1 MEKSEN
7 IKQVS
12 NRAASFQEDAS
23 RLELEQLKGAEALK
37 EKYVIGM
44 VALKEKERALTDEL
58 AATTKA
64 IQELMQKQTE
74 LNQHIRNI
82 GTKKDGPTTPKK
94 KSMAPRIGYKSK
106 NKRRASLQ

>member
-1 MEKSEN
+1 MANCEN

-12 NRAASFQEDAS
+12 NRAATFQEDAS

-64 IQELMQKQTE
+64 IQDLILKQSE

-82 GTKKDGPTTPKK
+82 GNRKDGTITPKK
-94 KSMAPRIGYKSK
+94 KSMTPRIGYKK
-106 NKRRASLQ
+106 NKRSSC